1 MNKELLEHLTQAHV
15 DEIKEWLAGDEIDKV
30 TFCPF
35 LGMPYYIDS
44 CNICRIM
51 FGLGDIHYCP
61 CNEFPMSHVVK
72 VAKQTIKEW
81 EIKQVIN
88 RL

>member
-1 MNKELLEHLTQAHV
+1 LISFLK
-15 DEIKEWLAGDEIDKV
+15 IKEWLAGGEIEQQMS
-30 TFCPF
+30 CPF
-35 LGMPYYIDS
+35 REMPS
-44 CNICRIM
+44 PCNICRIM
-51 FGLGDIHYCP
+51 FELGDIHLCP
-61 CNEFPMSHVVK
+61 CFEFPMSHVVE